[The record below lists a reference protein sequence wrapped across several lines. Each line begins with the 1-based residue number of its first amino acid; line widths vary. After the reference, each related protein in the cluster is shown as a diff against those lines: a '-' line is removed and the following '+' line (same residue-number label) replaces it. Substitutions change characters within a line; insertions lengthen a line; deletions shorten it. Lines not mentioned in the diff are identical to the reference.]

1 GPADPARPDGRDAE
15 RSTPLVPPVATGVAA
30 ARTADTRPMAGG
42 GDESRRER
50 YPRRDPRPLPL
61 RRRRGTR
68 RSGPGTLP
76 RAQNDRAGPV
86 ARSRARRRHEDPVA
100 TRDRRLAEA
109 PGRGAAM
116 KAYVLITAEVGKSP
130 SIQDTLRQAGV
141 SQVDAVAGTYDLV
154 AVIEAE
160 DPKRLGELVMG
171 MIQRTDGVLSTVT
184 LLSIG

>member
-1 GPADPARPDGRDAE
+1 
-15 RSTPLVPPVATGVAA
+15 
-30 ARTADTRPMAGG
+30 
-42 GDESRRER
+42 
-50 YPRRDPRPLPL
+50 
-61 RRRRGTR
+61 
-68 RSGPGTLP
+68 
-76 RAQNDRAGPV
+76 
-86 ARSRARRRHEDPVA
+86 
-100 TRDRRLAEA
+100 
-109 PGRGAAM
+109 M

-130 SIQDTLRQAGV
+130 SIQETLRQAGI